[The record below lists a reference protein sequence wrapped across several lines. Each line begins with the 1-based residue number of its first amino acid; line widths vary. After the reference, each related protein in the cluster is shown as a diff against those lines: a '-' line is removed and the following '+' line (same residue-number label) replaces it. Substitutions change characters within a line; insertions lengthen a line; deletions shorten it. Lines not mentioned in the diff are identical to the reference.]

1 MYTLEKIKQHI
12 VDLVNKEYDNEA
24 ITIADFSFPPNSEMG
39 DLSLPCFKI
48 AKITGQAPAK
58 IAEDLFKKI
67 KPDKIIAGAK
77 IFGPYLNFIINK
89 NYLSSAVIT
98 EIEKAKDQYGN
109 SEELKRKKIMVEFA
123 HPNPFKSFHI
133 GHLRNI
139 ILGESLVRIFEARGA
154 KVIRTNYQGD
164 VGMHIAKC
172 LYAFKDVKP
181 ENYPE
186 SADDRVALLG
196 KCYAAG
202 AKAFEEDEVAKGL
215 IKYINKQIYLGQ
227 DKEIKKLWELGKKW
241 SLEKFHEIYERVDT
255 RFDREYMESEIM
267 NDGLKY
273 IQEAFDRGILEKSDG
288 AVVFNGEKHG
298 GDTRVFLNSDGLP
311 TYEGKE
317 LGLAFKEF
325 TDFGKLDLCVH
336 NVAIEQISFFK
347 TTFKV
352 EELLAPELFQG
363 KQYHNAYEFVGL
375 KQGKMSSRKGQVVLG
390 NDILNEAVE
399 KIGAIIKEKG
409 ELENVSDISERVG
422 VGAVKFA
429 FLKISPFK
437 YLAFDINESI
447 SFEGNSGPYL
457 QYTYV
462 RIQSILRK
470 VKGASRKVK
479 GFEELFTEAKE
490 HDLILKMSKYPEI
503 VEAAGKNYDPSEI
516 AKYLF
521 ELAQM
526 FNDYYHAVPILK
538 APEEIKNARLVLIKA
553 VGQIIENG
561 LKLLGI
567 KVVEEM

>member
-1 MYTLEKIKQHI
+1 M
-12 VDLVNKEYDNEA
+12 
-24 ITIADFSFPPNSEMG
+24 
-39 DLSLPCFKI
+39 
-48 AKITGQAPAK
+48 
-58 IAEDLFKKI
+58 
-67 KPDKIIAGAK
+67 
-77 IFGPYLNFIINK
+77 
-89 NYLSSAVIT
+89 
-98 EIEKAKDQYGN
+98 
-109 SEELKRKKIMVEFA
+109 
-123 HPNPFKSFHI
+123 
-133 GHLRNI
+133 
-139 ILGESLVRIFEARGA
+139 
-154 KVIRTNYQGD
+154 
-164 VGMHIAKC
+164 
-172 LYAFKDVKP
+172 
-181 ENYPE
+181 
-186 SADDRVALLG
+186 G